1 MQGINTA
8 AGIVLYSSG
17 KPMFRDVSHKRF
29 LSATTTRR
37 VFSHV
42 TKADVETPE
51 NIELFK
57 NRSVFTLDGKYYVY
71 YILR

>member
-1 MQGINTA
+1 MSGFSIKNVRDPRLQDPA
-8 AGIVLYSSG
+8 LYRRSG
-17 KPMFRDVSHKRF
+17 NERF

-42 TKADVETPE
+42 TKTDVETPE